1 MYNRHQEAPSLF
13 SNLSDMLNQQHPIGH
28 LKSDYRLG
36 RNFYKGVDGDSINIL
51 LAAAVYNFKRA
62 MKVLLALILDLDKK
76 VFEMLFCNKIS
87 MNCIFLRDDYFTR
100 TARTAQPS
108 KRSFPSVTSGPIILE
123 S

>member
-1 MYNRHQEAPSLF
+1 MYLCGIKLADFFMYNRHQKAPSLF

-36 RNFYKGVDGDSINIL
+36 RNFYKGIL

-87 MNCIFLRDDYFTR
+87 MNCIF
-100 TARTAQPS
+100 
-108 KRSFPSVTSGPIILE
+108 
-123 S
+123 